1 MQAQQAYIINAIS
14 ARYDKC
20 SSQIGMQFQRDIGR
34 HCTEF
39 SYTTDD
45 GLLGLRGLY
54 NFGHD
59 RFANGQW
66 SAGAELYYGILDKS
80 GGCKYPAIV
89 GDINLNPSC

>member
-1 MQAQQAYIINAIS
+1 MQL
-14 ARYDKC
+14 
-20 SSQIGMQFQRDIGR
+20 QRDVGR

-45 GLLGLRGLY
+45 GLVGLRGLY

-59 RFANGQW
+59 RFGNGQW

-80 GGCKYPAIV
+80 GGCKYLCEAGEKQILRV
-89 GDINLNPSC
+89 